1 MFGKSEEKKEI
12 EELQNLLDASKYKID
27 ELEEENKYLKKE
39 NSQKFREIDK
49 LEKKIKTLCSVM
61 ENLPEFQLPT
71 VELDWDYY
79 EGINNRTQKA
89 IVLDHEIFMGN
100 YGNYVILKFNN
111 TQGNFSTTILVQV
124 RKQDDHRI
132 TTNNLGSS
140 RMFSSER
147 KYELLGFK
155 TLNLCKRDIEF
166 TYPDAENLY
175 LYEFEKVK

>member
-1 MFGKSEEKKEI
+1 MFGKSEEQKKI
-12 EELQNLLDASKYKID
+12 EELQDLLDASKYKIE

-39 NSQKFREIDK
+39 NSQKFREINK
-49 LEKKIKTLCSVM
+49 LEKRVKTLCSVM

-79 EGINNRTQKA
+79 EGINNKTQKA

-100 YGNYVILKFNN
+100 CGNYVILKFNGR
-111 TQGNFSTTILVQV
+111 QSDFSTTILVQV
-124 RKQDDHRI
+124 RKQDNHKI
-132 TTNNLGSS
+132 TTNSLGSS

-147 KYELLGFK
+147 TYELLGFK
-155 TLNLCKRDIEF
+155 TMNLCKRDIEF

>member
-1 MFGKSEEKKEI
+1 MFRKSEEKKEI
-12 EELQNLLDASKYKID
+12 DDLQNLLDASKYKIN
-27 ELEEENKYLKKE
+27 ELEEENRILKKE
-39 NSQKFREIDK
+39 NSEKFRKIDQ
-49 LEKKIKTLCSVM
+49 LEKRIKTLCNVM

-71 VELDWDYY
+71 VELNWDYY
-79 EGINNRTQKA
+79 EGINNRTQTA

-100 YGNYVILKFNN
+100 CGNYVIFKFHNDEN
-111 TQGNFSTTILVQV
+111 DFESTMLVQI
-124 RKQDDHRI
+124 RKQDNHRI

-140 RMFSSER
+140 RMFSSKR

-155 TLNLCKRDIEF
+155 TLGLCKRDIEF

>member
-1 MFGKSEEKKEI
+1 MFRKSEEEKKI
-12 EELQNLLDASKYKID
+12 EELQDLLDASEYKIG

-39 NSQKFREIDK
+39 NSQKFKEIDQ
-49 LEKKIKTLCSVM
+49 LERRVKTLCNVM

-79 EGINNRTQKA
+79 EGINNRTQTA

-100 YGNYVILKFNN
+100 CGNYVIFKFHKDED
-111 TQGNFSTTILVQV
+111 NFTSTMLVQI
-124 RKQDDHRI
+124 RKQDNHKI
-132 TTNNLGSS
+132 TTSSLGGS
-140 RMFSSER
+140 RLFSSER
-147 KYELLGFK
+147 TYELLGFK